1 MQVVPARAI
10 TLRGASQADAEALAT
25 LRVHAMRESLEQL
38 GRCHSGRA
46 RTRFLSSFEPSF
58 TRHIVQVLSHRVA
71 LKDSIQTAGGAW
83 ILPSDHR
90 AVTAQI
96 VGQ

>member
-1 MQVVPARAI
+1 MYSPPEPHVQVVPARAI

-58 TRHIVQVLSHRVA
+58 TRHIVQDG
-71 LKDSIQTAGGAW
+71 KT
-83 ILPSDHR
+83 
-90 AVTAQI
+90 
-96 VGQ
+96 VGFVVVRPHDMLAARDPT